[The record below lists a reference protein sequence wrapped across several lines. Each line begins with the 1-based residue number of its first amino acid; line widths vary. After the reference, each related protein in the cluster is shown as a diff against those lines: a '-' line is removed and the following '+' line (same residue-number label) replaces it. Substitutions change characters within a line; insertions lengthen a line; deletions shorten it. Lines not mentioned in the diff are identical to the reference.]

1 MIIVKWGLRVIFLWI
16 PLVFIVLYGLI
27 GCLILP
33 FFFGN
38 GIEDFW
44 KFAEKEDL
52 KLLAMQ
58 FCTVLV
64 ANALYERIWST
75 AGHIRSSIVS
85 FLLECVDRVYDK
97 LLGGPFGRGQSK
109 VAELISMLV
118 YLFCIGFCAVML
130 VYIGAYLYI
139 GLSEMSFSWSAWMKW
154 KYAERIS
161 YRWLP
166 LTFGLMLVTEP
177 LLHVIDRPV
186 CGIVEKAA
194 GCFKNRSN
202 TNIVSVQEDT
212 EDE

>member
-1 MIIVKWGLRVIFLWI
+1 MIIVKWGLRVIFLLV

-75 AGHIRSSIVS
+75 AGQIRSQL
-85 FLLECVDRVYDK
+85 FLSCWSVLIEFMTSCSA
-97 LLGGPFGRGQSK
+97 GRS
-109 VAELISMLV
+109 AEGNRRSRN
-118 YLFCIGFCAVML
+118 
-130 VYIGAYLYI
+130 
-139 GLSEMSFSWSAWMKW
+139 LSLCWF
-154 KYAERIS
+154 I
-161 YRWLP
+161 
-166 LTFGLMLVTEP
+166 
-177 LLHVIDRPV
+177 
-186 CGIVEKAA
+186 
-194 GCFKNRSN
+194 CF
-202 TNIVSVQEDT
+202 V
-212 EDE
+212 

>member
-1 MIIVKWGLRVIFLWI
+1 MIIVKWGLRVIFLWV

-75 AGHIRSSIVS
+75 AGHIRSSVVS

-97 LLGGPFGRGQSK
+97 LLSGPFGRGQSK

-118 YLFCIGFCAVML
+118 YLFCIGFCA
-130 VYIGAYLYI
+130 
-139 GLSEMSFSWSAWMKW
+139 
-154 KYAERIS
+154 
-161 YRWLP
+161 
-166 LTFGLMLVTEP
+166 
-177 LLHVIDRPV
+177 
-186 CGIVEKAA
+186 
-194 GCFKNRSN
+194 
-202 TNIVSVQEDT
+202 
-212 EDE
+212 